1 MAAAAGDAADMEV
14 ESSRKEIYAYKAPW
28 PIYGMNWS
36 QKKSKPMRLAIGS
49 FVEEYTNKIRV
60 IELDQE
66 KGQFSQSAQVDHPYP
81 TTKIMWLPDV
91 DDNIDADLFATTG
104 DYLRIW
110 KIGDNGH
117 TSMECLLNN
126 NKSSDFCAPLTSFDW
141 NETDPTLI
149 GTSSID
155 TTCTIWDLTV
165 SKPVGTVNKWGA
177 VSGEVKTQLIAHDQ
191 EVYDIA
197 WAKDVHT
204 FSSVGADGSVRLF
217 DLRNLEHS
225 NIIYED
231 DNSTPLLRLAWNQQ
245 DKNYLA
251 TMKMD
256 SSSVFVL
263 DVRRPM
269 EPVAVLDRHEASV
282 NGLAW
287 APHSSCH
294 LCTAG
299 DDQKAFIWDILP
311 MPRVEPILAYD
322 AAGPINQINWSR
334 ADNDWVA
341 IAHDQTVEALR
352 V

>member
-1 MAAAAGDAADMEV
+1 MSGEGAAGVA
-14 ESSRKEIYAYKAPW
+14 ESRRKEIYKYTAPW

-49 FVEEYTNKIRV
+49 FVEEYTNKVKV

-66 KGQFSQSAQVDHPYP
+66 KGAFKQVAQVDHPYP

-91 DDNIDADLFATTG
+91 DDKIEKDLFATTG
-104 DYLRIW
+104 DYLRVW
-110 KIGDNGH
+110 KIGEDGKK
-117 TSMECLLNN
+117 TTMECLLNN

-141 NETDPTLI
+141 NETEPNLI

-165 SKPVGTVNKWGA
+165 SKPIGA
-177 VSGEVKTQLIAHDQ
+177 TSVSGEVKTQLIAHDM

-197 WAKDVHT
+197 WAKGINI
-204 FSSVGADGSVRLF
+204 FASVGADGSVRMF

-225 NIIYED
+225 NIMYE
-231 DNSTPLLRLAWNQQ
+231 NENTTQLLRLAWNQQ
-245 DKNYLA
+245 DSNYLA
-251 TMKMD
+251 TMEMD

-263 DVRRPM
+263 DIRVPM
-269 EPVAVLDRHEASV
+269 EPVAVLERHEASV
-282 NGLAW
+282 NGVAW

-294 LCTAG
+294 MCTAG
-299 DDQKAFIWDILP
+299 DDQKAFIWDISS
-311 MPRVEPILAYD
+311 MPDVEPILAYD
-322 AAGPINQINWSR
+322 AAGPINQINWSK
-334 ADNDWVA
+334 ADTDWVA